1 MWVQGASPGQ
11 RKVGHE
17 AGRKCAQP
25 VFTAAPTT
33 VLPQWAVLFAP
44 ANVQSAPADRRVHLS
59 STKWGTNRE
68 DSNSTK
74 CSAAAESGESEVVT
88 SRGVRESLAG
98 ARGTRQCPRVPRRRA
113 RPHAAR
119 PRSAQKRERAPCGFG
134 DVRPFVCPW
143 TLGRSRAALGHEARE
158 AVSELGRTP
167 DGRVRLFVSSGSLMI
182 VGVMFRIRRH
192 HRGCFWTDLCRTPK
206 DGSPLLRGRRSVPPS
221 SAAPGLAHAPHPAR
235 PVPRA
240 PPYPQVYVPVHVPVR
255 TYRSWVSSPSEN

>member
-68 DSNSTK
+68 ASSTTK

-98 ARGTRQCPRVPRRRA
+98 ARGTRRRPRVPRRAPGPTPRG
-113 RPHAAR
+113 PAA
-119 PRSAQKRERAPCGFG
+119 PRSVNVRRAGSGTSVPSC
-134 DVRPFVCPW
+134 
-143 TLGRSRAALGHEARE
+143 ARGPS
-158 AVSELGRTP
+158 A
-167 DGRVRLFVSSGSLMI
+167 D
-182 VGVMFRIRRH
+182 
-192 HRGCFWTDLCRTPK
+192 
-206 DGSPLLRGRRSVPPS
+206 RGR
-221 SAAPGLAHAPHPAR
+221 L
-235 PVPRA
+235 
-240 PPYPQVYVPVHVPVR
+240 
-255 TYRSWVSSPSEN
+255 